1 MLYFI
6 VRICVYVLAILMT
19 LWLLPGVHIDMRPFT
34 DIPMAELSADLAA
47 DPDTSPEVDQA
58 IINAVSSLRIVGPL
72 LMILGLAFLLW
83 FWNWLLWPV
92 VLFFTG
98 RIVLWSFGLLLIAGN
113 ALLFYISVVNGSSDG
128 IYVEQP
134 ALLWCVLGGIS
145 IAFWLT
151 FLEGITGLD
160 SPLRTH
166 TESRRRYWQVLN
178 KLTFGGRNYFA
189 ENLRIAQS
197 LDIITM
203 YLKDIAFDNS
213 PFGPIRRFFQ
223 HIIYWFKKPLIGES
237 TPETV
242 RYMLQELGPT
252 YVKLGQIVSSR
263 ADQLPPEWREQ
274 MSKLQSNVAPFSFE
288 TAEKIIQR
296 ELGAPIDQ
304 LYATFHKEP
313 LAAASTAQV
322 HRATLPDGQ
331 EVVVKVQ
338 RPDIDITVR
347 ADLNVVRDLTLDLE
361 KRFGWARN
369 SDIHAITN
377 EYADNILREI
387 DYTNEAFN
395 GRMLAK
401 NMQVFPEVHVPAI
414 YPELSTA
421 RVMTQEFI
429 RGVKITNVEA
439 LDAAGVDRTLLAT
452 VFMRAIVKQVLYDG
466 FFHGDPHPG
475 NVLVDTATSQVIF
488 LDLGMVGTLTADQRM
503 AMVDLL
509 WALSSG
515 DRREIAKTVLGL
527 TTSFKEVDEDAFIAD
542 VDRLLTRYT
551 TFSDAGMSISG
562 AMKALLDAMYG
573 SGLRM
578 DPQFTLAIKA
588 MIQAEETVR
597 TLDPSLPLVDTAFAA
612 TKELLVETF
621 DAEKVIDALRLQMV
635 RGAKEAI
642 RNIPS
647 IEEIFTS
654 WLAQLRKGRLTVYVD
669 TSDVSKQ
676 ISELDDTLTLN
687 IRRLSLALLLVGLL
701 IGASIASNTPADLL
715 PNMAEW
721 AYLIFIGAAAL
732 VIIVLV
738 KAIIDRLNG
747 KRL

>member
-6 VRICVYVLAILMT
+6 VRVFVYVLAILLT
-19 LWLLPGVHIDMRPFT
+19 LWLLPGVHIDMRQFT
-34 DIPMAELSADLAA
+34 EIPIEEVRAELAA
-47 DPDTSPEVDQA
+47 DADITPEQEQLILNLVA
-58 IINAVSSLRIVGPL
+58 SLQVIGPL
-72 LMILGLAFLLW
+72 ALILVLAFAFW

-98 RIVLWSFGLLLIAGN
+98 RVVLWSFGLLLIAGN
-113 ALLFYISVVNGSSDG
+113 GLLFYVAVANGSDG
-128 IYVEQP
+128 ILIDSP
-134 ALLWCVLGGIS
+134 TLLWCVLGGMS
-145 IAFWLT
+145 MAFWLF
-151 FLEGITGLD
+151 FLEGVTGLD
-160 SPLRTH
+160 SPLLSRSQ
-166 TESRRRYWQVLN
+166 SRRRYWQTLN

-223 HIIYWFKKPLIGES
+223 RIIYWFKKPLIGES

-263 ADQLPPEWREQ
+263 AEQLPVEWREQ
-274 MSKLQSNVAPFSFE
+274 MARLQSNVAPFPFKV
-288 TAEKIIQR
+288 AEKIITR
-296 ELGAPIDQ
+296 ELGAPLDH
-304 LYATFHKEP
+304 LYATFEKEP

-331 EVVVKVQ
+331 LVVVKVQ
-338 RPDIDITVR
+338 RPDIDVTVR

-361 KRFGWARN
+361 KRFSWARN
-369 SDIHAITN
+369 ADIHAITN
-377 EYADNILREI
+377 EYADNILLEI

-401 NMQVFPEVHVPAI
+401 NMEVFPEIHVPAI
-414 YPELSTA
+414 YPELSTG
-421 RVMTQEFI
+421 RIMTQEFI
-429 RGVKITNVEA
+429 RGVKITNVDA
-439 LDAAGVDRTLLAT
+439 LDAAGVDRSLLAT
-452 VFMRAIVKQVLYDG
+452 VFMRAVVKQVLYDG

-475 NVLVDTATSQVIF
+475 NVLVNTDTSQIIF
-488 LDLGMVGTLTADQRM
+488 LDLGMVGTLTPDKRM

-527 TTSFKEVDEDAFIAD
+527 TTSFKEVDEEAFIAD

-551 TFSDAGMSISG
+551 TFTDSSMSISG

-573 SGLRM
+573 AGLRM
-578 DPQFTLAIKA
+578 DPQFTLALKA

-597 TLDPSLPLVDTAFAA
+597 TLDPCLPLVDTAFAA
-612 TKELLVETF
+612 TKDLLLETF
-621 DAEKVIDALRLQMV
+621 DSERVISALRLQMV

-647 IEEIFTS
+647 IEEMLTS
-654 WLAQLRKGRLTVYVD
+654 WLDQLRKGRLTVYVD

-676 ISELDDTLTLN
+676 IRELDDTLTIN
-687 IRRLSLALLLVGLL
+687 VRRLSLALLLVGLL
-701 IGASIASNTPADLL
+701 IGASIASNTPAGLL
-715 PNMAEW
+715 PGMAEL
-721 AYLIFIGAAAL
+721 AYFIFIAAASL
-732 VIIVLV
+732 AAVVLG
-738 KAIIDRLNG
+738 KAIIDWLNG
-747 KRL
+747 KGL